1 MWSASNRQRLVRSL
15 PPASRVHSV
24 GACQSLSRWNAE
36 LLPLDLRGA
45 PRPFARPDSQT
56 VTYLFSRPNQDL
68 LEMFAWSNVL
78 LAFDYDGTLAPLV
91 NAPAHATMRAS
102 TRRLLRR
109 ASTLY
114 PCVVITGRAKADALG
129 RLRNIEVCRVVG
141 NHGAEPSPHGN
152 TMRRRVQQWLPVL
165 KARLSGR
172 QGVVIEDKGFS
183 VAVHYRQARERNS
196 TRRAVLAAARS
207 LKDVRLVGGKLVV
220 NFLVPDAPHKGLA
233 LERERVHFACDTVI
247 YVGDDET
254 DEDVF
259 QIDRPGQLLSIRVGR
274 KQTSAAPYYIR
285 NQAEIDRLLETL
297 VAVRGGHRD

>member
-1 MWSASNRQRLVRSL
+1 MS
-15 PPASRVHSV
+15 
-24 GACQSLSRWNAE
+24 
-36 LLPLDLRGA
+36 
-45 PRPFARPDSQT
+45 PFACPQPQT
-56 VTYLFSRPNQDL
+56 VTYLFSRPNHDL

-102 TRRLLRR
+102 TRRLLGR
-109 ASTLY
+109 ASQLY

-129 RLRNIEVCRVVG
+129 RLRNIEACRVVG
-141 NHGAEPSPHGN
+141 NHGAEPSPNGKA
-152 TMRRRVQQWLPVL
+152 MRRRVQQWLPVL
-165 KARLSGR
+165 KARLSRR

-196 TRRAVLAAARS
+196 TRRAVLSAARS

-233 LERERVHFACDTVI
+233 LERERSHFACDTVI

-274 KQTSAAPYYIR
+274 KRASAAPYYIR
-285 NQAEIDRLLETL
+285 NQAEIDRLLEAL